1 MTQDF
6 QPRGGLFFAGSDDE
20 GDAVNSTM
28 SQIGVPVQPA
38 SHQLAP
44 PSGPPYS
51 QHGKRLFFADS
62 DDEDIPRFETPRP
75 IAINSSLVMNGDDSE
90 SDLEIPSSED
100 LPRASSVSTM
110 SSEPSLRTSSPVPG
124 PSGEEPPVKKRRL
137 SPPSKVQT
145 RTGQASFDHP
155 AYLGSFLV
163 GNAWSTV
170 RGKGYIKPG
179 DIIRIERDNPDDF
192 KSGLPVSGKGK
203 KKALPEKGKK
213 KQLTLGAMLKS
224 QPPKTTK
231 KADTV
236 VRLTNDR
243 GFEFGRLPQHVSSW
257 VSRLLD
263 FGIVDFKGSTV
274 VDCPAIL
281 HSGADL
287 IVSLSV
293 YIRASAFKP
302 PSTSAEG
309 PTTMFNQGQET
320 QDEQTLRERKSALL
334 SLFEAVSLRPCRGAH
349 VQDNGNAENET
360 DGMNKNL
367 TQHPGGA
374 KKKKIEIVGDDEE
387 IEVEEGE
394 ELSDNELDVIYKK
407 AQKNDQ
413 SMAEMDPPDTFTLT
427 LRGYQK
433 QALMWMHS
441 KESGEVSA
449 REAVSMHPLWSEY
462 VFPAEP
468 QEGIIDLTEDE
479 KPFYFNPYSGELSLD
494 FPKAERKLKGG
505 ILADGK
511 RVRPRDFC
519 TVVGADSSTSVGMGK
534 TIMLSALIHMN
545 REPEPILPDDTSRD
559 LARTRQLKL
568 DNAFR
573 SRASGQRKKPTK
585 GPSATLIVAPTS
597 LLSQWHDELQRSSAP
612 GTLKVTVWHGQNRLD
627 LDGIEDDSKDD
638 ASITVIITSYGVLA
652 SEHSKLLKSGGQSSI
667 FQVEWLR
674 VILDEAHHCKSR
686 TSKTARA
693 VYAVRARRR
702 WAVTGTPIVNKL
714 EDLHSL
720 LQFLE
725 YTPWSSYSF
734 FRSFITVPFLARDP
748 KAIEIVQVI
757 LESVLLR
764 REKNMRDNS
773 GKRIVELPAK
783 EITVDTLHFTPAE
796 QKIYD
801 SIYNAAKQN
810 FDQLN
815 AKGLVGKNYTHILAM
830 LMRLRR
836 AVLHPDL
843 VADTSDGTETKPSG
857 HSKDGAIDVDTLMND
872 ISEHDVS
879 SSSKAAYAENVL
891 ANLDTSSDSECPIC
905 LDVMQIPSIIPPC
918 MHQCCKEC
926 IISYLGT
933 CTDKGEVPRCP
944 TCSQGPVKE
953 QDLIE
958 VFRSSG
964 QDSPHQES
972 TGDEKEGTSTSEV
985 FLRRND
991 FRSSTKLDALVQ
1003 NLRRLRDQDPYFR
1016 AVVFSQFT
1024 SFLSL
1029 ISVAL
1034 DRERLSWYRF
1044 DGSMDLK
1051 KRNAAISEFK
1061 QNERKPK
1068 VLIVSL
1074 KAGGVGLNLTSANHV
1089 FMMDCWWNAATE
1101 NQAIDRVHRIGQEKT
1116 VYVKHFIV
1124 DHTIEGRILQI
1135 QKRKTAIVKEAF
1147 RGSDKSG
1154 KADPES
1160 LQNLKVIFGDD

>member
-1 MTQDF
+1 MTQDL

-20 GDAVNSTM
+20 DDDVNSTTAQTVVSM
-28 SQIGVPVQPA
+28 PPTF
-38 SHQLAP
+38 HQLAP
-44 PSGPPYS
+44 PSDLPYS
-51 QHGKRLFFADS
+51 PHEKRLFFADS
-62 DDEDIPRFETPRP
+62 DDEDIPRFITPTP
-75 IAINSSLVMNGDDSE
+75 IAIHSESVMNVDDSE
-90 SDLEIPSSED
+90 SDLEIPSFEEV
-100 LPRASSVSTM
+100 PRASSVSSM
-110 SSEPSLRTSSPVPG
+110 SSGPSLRSSSPAPG
-124 PSGEEPPVKKRRL
+124 PSCKEPPVKKRRL
-137 SPPSKVQT
+137 SPCSMVQA

-179 DIIRIERDNPDDF
+179 DTIRIERDDPDDF

-203 KKALPEKGKK
+203 KKALPGNSKK

-257 VSRLLD
+257 ISRLLD
-263 FGIVDFKGSTV
+263 FGIVDFMGSTV
-274 VDCPAIL
+274 VDCPAAL

-293 YIRASAFKP
+293 YIRASAFKL
-302 PSTSAEG
+302 PSTSVEG
-309 PTTMFNQGQET
+309 PPATMFNQGQET
-320 QDEQTLRERKSALL
+320 HDEQTLRERKSALL
-334 SLFEAVSLRPCRGAH
+334 SLFEAVNLRPCRGAH
-349 VQDNGNAENET
+349 VQDDGNMDSES
-360 DGMNKNL
+360 DGMNKKL
-367 TQHPGGA
+367 TQHPNGA
-374 KKKKIEIVGDDEE
+374 KKKKIEIVGDGEE
-387 IEVEEGE
+387 VEVEEGE

-413 SMAEMDPPDTFTLT
+413 SMAEMDPPDTFTLK

-441 KESGEVSA
+441 KESGEISA
-449 REAVSMHPLWSEY
+449 REPVSMHPLWSEY
-462 VFPAEP
+462 AFPAEP
-468 QEGIIDLTEDE
+468 RDGIIDLTEDE
-479 KPFYFNPYSGELSLD
+479 RPFYFNPYSGELSLD

-505 ILADGK
+505 ILADEM
-511 RVRPRDFC
+511 
-519 TVVGADSSTSVGMGK
+519 GMGK
-534 TIMLSALIHMN
+534 TIMLSALIHTN
-545 REPEPILPDDTSRD
+545 RDPEPILPDDTSRD
-559 LARTRQLKL
+559 PARTRQLKL

-573 SRASGQRKKPTK
+573 SRALGQRKKPAK

-597 LLSQWHDELQRSSAP
+597 LLSQWHEELQRSSAP

-627 LDGIEDDSKDD
+627 LDGIEDDSMDD

-693 VYAVRARRR
+693 VYALRARRR

-720 LQFLE
+720 LHFLE

-734 FRSFITVPFLARDP
+734 FRSFITLPFLARDP

-757 LESVLLR
+757 LESILLR

-801 SIYNAAKQN
+801 SIYNAAKRN

-830 LMRLRR
+830 IMKLRR

-843 VADTSDGTETKPSG
+843 VTDTSDGIETKPSG

-872 ISEHDVS
+872 ISEHDS
-879 SSSKAAYAENVL
+879 SSGSKAVYAESVL
-891 ANLDTSSDSECPIC
+891 ANLDVSADAECPIC
-905 LDVMQIPSIIPPC
+905 LDVMQTPSIIPPC

-926 IISYLGT
+926 IISYLAT

-958 VFRSSG
+958 ILRPSS
-964 QDSPHQES
+964 QDSPHEES
-972 TGDEKEGTSTSEV
+972 TGDETEGTSTSEV

-991 FRSSTKLDALVQ
+991 FRSSTKLDALVL
-1003 NLRRLRDQDPYFR
+1003 NLRRLRDQDPFFR

-1101 NQAIDRVHRIGQEKT
+1101 SQAIDRVHRIGQEKT

-1147 RGSDKSG
+1147 RGSDKSS

-1160 LQNLKVIFGDD
+1160 LENLKVIFGDS

>member
-6 QPRGGLFFAGSDDE
+6 RPRDGLFFADSEDEEDD
-20 GDAVNSTM
+20 VNSTTVTA
-28 SQIGVPVQPA
+28 QIHSESVQPA
-38 SHQLAP
+38 SHQLVP
-44 PSGPPYS
+44 PSGPPHS
-51 QHGKRLFFADS
+51 PHEKRLFFADS
-62 DDEDIPRFETPRP
+62 DDEDIPRFQTPRP
-75 IAINSSLVMNGDDSE
+75 ITINSDLVVNANDSE
-90 SDLEIPSSED
+90 SDLEIPSFEEV
-100 LPRASSVSTM
+100 PRASSVSSM
-110 SSEPSLRTSSPVPG
+110 SSGPSLRSSPPAPG
-124 PSGEEPPVKKRRL
+124 PSVEEPPAKKRRL
-137 SPPSKVQT
+137 SPASKVQA
-145 RTGQASFDHP
+145 RTGQGSFAHST
-155 AYLGSFLV
+155 YLGSFLV

-179 DIIRIERDNPDDF
+179 DTIHIERDDLDDF

-203 KKALPEKGKK
+203 KKALPDNGKK

-224 QPPKTTK
+224 QPLKAMK

-274 VDCPAIL
+274 VDCPATL

-293 YIRASAFKP
+293 YVRASAFKP

-309 PTTMFNQGQET
+309 PPTTMFNQGQET

-334 SLFEAVSLRPCRGAH
+334 SLFEALNLRPCRGAH
-349 VQDNGNAENET
+349 VQDNGNMGSGSN
-360 DGMNKNL
+360 GMNKKL

-374 KKKKIEIVGDDEE
+374 KKKKIEIVGDGEE
-387 IEVEEGE
+387 VEVEEGE

-407 AQKNDQ
+407 AQKHDQ
-413 SMAEMDPPDTFTLT
+413 SMAEMDPPDTFTLI

-441 KESGEVSA
+441 KESGEISA
-449 REAVSMHPLWSEY
+449 REAMSMHPLWSEY
-462 VFPAEP
+462 AFPAEP
-468 QEGIIDLTEDE
+468 QDGIIDLTADE

-505 ILADGK
+505 ILA
-511 RVRPRDFC
+511 
-519 TVVGADSSTSVGMGK
+519 TDSLISVGMGK
-534 TIMLSALIHMN
+534 TIMLSALIHTN
-545 REPEPILPDDTSRD
+545 RDPETILPDDTSKD
-559 LARTRQLKL
+559 LARIRQLKL
-568 DNAFR
+568 GNAFR
-573 SRASGQRKKPTK
+573 SKALRQTKKSTK

-597 LLSQWHDELQRSSAP
+597 LLSQWHEELQRSSAP
-612 GTLKVTVWHGQNRLD
+612 GTLKVSIWHGQNRLD
-627 LDGIEDDSKDD
+627 LGGIEDDSMDD

-652 SEHSKLLKSGGQSSI
+652 SEHSKFLKSGSQSSI

-693 VYAVRARRR
+693 VYALRARRR

-783 EITVDTLHFTPAE
+783 EVTVDTLHFTPTE
-796 QKIYD
+796 QKVYD
-801 SIYNAAKQN
+801 SIYNAAKRN

-830 LMRLRR
+830 IMRLRR

-843 VADTSDGTETKPSG
+843 VTDTSDGIETKVPE

-872 ISEHDVS
+872 ISEHDS
-879 SSSKAAYAENVL
+879 A
-891 ANLDTSSDSECPIC
+891 SECPIC
-905 LDVMQIPSIIPPC
+905 LDVMQTPSIIPPC

-926 IISYLGT
+926 IISYLAT

-958 VFRSSG
+958 VLRPSG
-964 QDSPHQES
+964 RNSPCQES
-972 TGDEKEGTSTSEV
+972 TGEEKEGASKSEV
-985 FLRRND
+985 VLRRND
-991 FRSSTKLDALVQ
+991 FRSSTKLDALIQ

-1016 AVVFSQFT
+1016 AIVFSQFT

-1074 KAGGVGLNLTSANHV
+1074 KAGGVGLN
-1089 FMMDCWWNAATE
+1089 MDCWWNAATE

-1160 LQNLKVIFGDD
+1160 LENLKVIFGD

>member
-20 GDAVNSTM
+20 DDVNPMTA
-28 SQIGVPVQPA
+28 QIEVSVQSA

-44 PSGPPYS
+44 SSGPPCS
-51 QHGKRLFFADS
+51 PHEKRLFFADS
-62 DDEDIPRFETPRP
+62 DDEDIPRFQTPRP
-75 IAINSSLVMNGDDSE
+75 IAIDSEFVVSGNDSE
-90 SDLEIPSSED
+90 SDLEIPSFEEV
-100 LPRASSVSTM
+100 PRASSIS
-110 SSEPSLRTSSPVPG
+110 R
-124 PSGEEPPVKKRRL
+124 PPVKKRRL
-137 SPPSKVQT
+137 SPPSKIQA

-179 DIIRIERDNPDDF
+179 DTIGIERDDPDDF
-192 KSGLPVSGKGK
+192 KSGLLVSGKGK
-203 KKALPEKGKK
+203 KKALPDNGKK

-263 FGIVDFKGSTV
+263 FGIIDFKGSTV
-274 VDCPAIL
+274 VDCPATL

-293 YIRASAFKP
+293 YVRASAFKP

-309 PTTMFNQGQET
+309 SPNTMFNQGQET
-320 QDEQTLRERKSALL
+320 HDEQTLRERKSALL
-334 SLFEAVSLRPCRGAH
+334 SLFEA
-349 VQDNGNAENET
+349 
-360 DGMNKNL
+360 NL
-367 TQHPGGA
+367 TQHAGGA
-374 KKKKIEIVGDDEE
+374 KKKKIEIVGDGEE
-387 IEVEEGE
+387 VEVEEGE

-407 AQKNDQ
+407 RCYRAQKNDQ

-441 KESGEVSA
+441 KESGEISA
-449 REAVSMHPLWSEY
+449 REAMSMHPLWSEY
-462 VFPAEP
+462 AFPAEP
-468 QEGIIDLTEDE
+468 QDGIIDLTEDE
-479 KPFYFNPYSGELSLD
+479 KLFYFNPYSGELSLD

-505 ILADGK
+505 ILA
-511 RVRPRDFC
+511 
-519 TVVGADSSTSVGMGK
+519 AWEWEK
-534 TIMLSALIHMN
+534 TIMLSALIHTN
-545 REPEPILPDDTSRD
+545 RGPEPILPDDTSRD

-573 SRASGQRKKPTK
+573 SRALGQRRKPTK
-585 GPSATLIVAPTS
+585 GPSATLVVAPTS
-597 LLSQWHDELQRSSAP
+597 LLSQWHEELQRSSAP

-627 LDGIEDDSKDD
+627 LDGIEDDSMDD

-652 SEHSKLLKSGGQSSI
+652 SEHSKLLKSDGQSSI

-693 VYAVRARRR
+693 VYALRARRR

-725 YTPWSSYSF
+725 YTPWSLYSF

-757 LESVLLR
+757 LESILLR

-783 EITVDTLHFTPAE
+783 EVTVDTLHFTPAE
-796 QKIYD
+796 QKIYN
-801 SIYNAAKQN
+801 SIYNAAKRD

-830 LMRLRR
+830 IMRLRR

-843 VADTSDGTETKPSG
+843 VTDTGDGTETKPSG

-872 ISEHDVS
+872 ISEHDLS
-879 SSSKAAYAENVL
+879 SGSKAAYAESVL
-891 ANLDTSSDSECPIC
+891 ANIDTPNDAECPIC
-905 LDVMQIPSIIPPC
+905 LDVMQTPSIIPPC

-926 IISYLGT
+926 IISYLAT

-958 VFRSSG
+958 VLRPSG

-972 TGDEKEGTSTSEV
+972 TGGEKEGTSTSEV

-1024 SFLSL
+1024 SFLSI

-1089 FMMDCWWNAATE
+1089 FMVSWHLGIRLWLTVLTSVT
-1101 NQAIDRVHRIGQEKT
+1101 AIDRVHRIGQEKT

-1160 LQNLKVIFGDD
+1160 LENLKVIFGDN

>member
-1 MTQDF
+1 MTC
-6 QPRGGLFFAGSDDE
+6 
-20 GDAVNSTM
+20 
-28 SQIGVPVQPA
+28 
-38 SHQLAP
+38 
-44 PSGPPYS
+44 
-51 QHGKRLFFADS
+51 
-62 DDEDIPRFETPRP
+62 
-75 IAINSSLVMNGDDSE
+75 
-90 SDLEIPSSED
+90 
-100 LPRASSVSTM
+100 
-110 SSEPSLRTSSPVPG
+110 
-124 PSGEEPPVKKRRL
+124 
-137 SPPSKVQT
+137 
-145 RTGQASFDHP
+145 
-155 AYLGSFLV
+155 
-163 GNAWSTV
+163 
-170 RGKGYIKPG
+170 
-179 DIIRIERDNPDDF
+179 
-192 KSGLPVSGKGK
+192 
-203 KKALPEKGKK
+203 
-213 KQLTLGAMLKS
+213 
-224 QPPKTTK
+224 
-231 KADTV
+231 
-236 VRLTNDR
+236 

-263 FGIVDFKGSTV
+263 FGIVDFKGSTA
-274 VDCPAIL
+274 VDCPATL

-309 PTTMFNQGQET
+309 APKAMFNQGQDT

-334 SLFEAVSLRPCRGAH
+334 SLFDAVNLRPCRGAR
-349 VQDNGNAENET
+349 VQDNDNMINGS
-360 DGMNKNL
+360 DGMNNKP
-367 TQHPGGA
+367 TQHPGDA
-374 KKKKIEIVGDDEE
+374 KKKRVEIVGDGEEVE
-387 IEVEEGE
+387 IEDDE
-394 ELSDNELDVIYKK
+394 ELSDVIYKK
-407 AQKNDQ
+407 RV
-413 SMAEMDPPDTFTLT
+413 SFYGFSGTFTLT

-441 KESGEVSA
+441 RESGEMSA
-449 REAVSMHPLWSEY
+449 REAVSMHPLWSKY
-462 VFPAEP
+462 AFPAEP
-468 QEGIIDLTEDE
+468 RDGIIDLTADE

-494 FPKAERKLKGG
+494 FPKAERTLKGG
-505 ILADGK
+505 ILA
-511 RVRPRDFC
+511 
-519 TVVGADSSTSVGMGK
+519 ADSFISVGMGK
-534 TIMLSALIHMN
+534 TIMLSALIHTN
-545 REPEPILPDDTSRD
+545 RDPEPILPDDTSRD
-559 LARTRQLKL
+559 LARIRQLKL

-573 SRASGQRKKPTK
+573 SRALRQTNKPTK

-597 LLSQWHDELQRSSAP
+597 LLSQWHEELQRSSAP
-612 GTLKVTVWHGQNRLD
+612 GTLKISVWHGQNRLD
-627 LDGIEDDSKDD
+627 LDGIEDNSMDD

-693 VYAVRARRR
+693 VYALRARRR

-720 LQFLE
+720 LLKPFA
-725 YTPWSSYSF
+725 
-734 FRSFITVPFLARDP
+734 SFIAVPFLPRDP

-773 GKRIVELPAK
+773 GKHIIELPAK

-801 SIYNAAKQN
+801 SIYNAAKRN

-830 LMRLRR
+830 IMRLRQ

-843 VADTSDGTETKPSG
+843 VTDTSDGIVTKPSG
-857 HSKDGAIDVDTLMND
+857 HSKDGAIDMDTLLND
-872 ISEHDVS
+872 ISEGDS
-879 SSSKAAYAENVL
+879 ESGLKAAYAESVL
-891 ANLDTSSDSECPIC
+891 ANLDMSNDAECPIC
-905 LDVMQIPSIIPPC
+905 LDVMQTPSIIPPC

-926 IISYLGT
+926 IISYLAT

-944 TCSQGPVKE
+944 TCSHGPVKE

-958 VFRSSG
+958 VPRSSG
-964 QDSPHQES
+964 QGSPHQES

-985 FLRRND
+985 FLCRND

-1003 NLRRLRDQDPYFR
+1003 NLRRIRDQDPYFR

-1029 ISVAL
+1029 ISVVL

-1074 KAGGVGLNLTSANHV
+1074 KAGGVGLN
-1089 FMMDCWWNAATE
+1089 MDCWWNAATE

-1116 VYVKHFIV
+1116 VYVKRFIV

-1147 RGSDKSG
+1147 RGSDRSG
-1154 KADPES
+1154 KVDPES
-1160 LQNLKVIFGDD
+1160 LENLKVIFGDD

>member
-6 QPRGGLFFAGSDDE
+6 QPRDGLFFAGSDDE
-20 GDAVNSTM
+20 DEDTNSTTA
-28 SQIGVPVQPA
+28 QIGVSIPGPA
-38 SHQLAP
+38 SSQLAP
-44 PSGPPYS
+44 PSGLPYPS
-51 QHGKRLFFADS
+51 REKRLFFADS
-62 DDEDIPRFETPRP
+62 DDEDIPRFQTPRP
-75 IAINSSLVMNGDDSE
+75 IAINPSLVMNGDDSE
-90 SDLEIPSSED
+90 SDLEIPSFEEV
-100 LPRASSVSTM
+100 PRASSVSSM
-110 SSEPSLRTSSPVPG
+110 SSGPSLRTSSPVPD
-124 PSGEEPPVKKRRL
+124 PSGEERPVKKRRL
-137 SPPSKVQT
+137 SQSSKVQAH
-145 RTGQASFDHP
+145 TGKASSDHP
-155 AYLGSFLV
+155 AYIGSFLV

-170 RGKGYIKPG
+170 KGKGYIKPG
-179 DIIRIERDNPDDF
+179 DIIRIERDDPDDSR
-192 KSGLPVSGKGK
+192 SGPSVSAKGK
-203 KKALPEKGKK
+203 KKALPDKGKK

-263 FGIVDFKGSTV
+263 FGIVDFEGSTM
-274 VDCPAIL
+274 VDCPATL

-293 YIRASAFKP
+293 YIRTSAFKP
-302 PSTSAEG
+302 PSTSAEK
-309 PTTMFNQGQET
+309 PPKTMFNQSQET
-320 QDEQTLRERKSALL
+320 QDEQTLRERKTALL
-334 SLFEAVSLRPCRGAH
+334 SLFEAVNLRPCKGAR
-349 VQDNGNAENET
+349 VQDNGTENES
-360 DGMNKNL
+360 DGMSKQL
-367 TQHPGGA
+367 TQHAGGS
-374 KKKKIEIVGDDEE
+374 KKKKIEIVGDGEE
-387 IEVEEGE
+387 VEVEEGE

-407 AQKNDQ
+407 AQKNDR

-433 QALMWMHS
+433 QALMWMHL
-441 KESGEVSA
+441 KESGEISA

-462 VFPAEP
+462 IFPAEP
-468 QEGIIDLTEDE
+468 RDGIIDLTENE

-505 ILADGK
+505 ILAD
-511 RVRPRDFC
+511 
-519 TVVGADSSTSVGMGK
+519 VGMGK
-534 TIMLSALIHMN
+534 TIMLSALIHTN
-545 REPEPILPDDTSRD
+545 RDPEPILPDDTSRD
-559 LARTRQLKL
+559 LARARQQKL

-573 SRASGQRKKPTK
+573 SRALGQRKKRTK

-597 LLSQWHDELQRSSAP
+597 LLSQWHDELERSSVP
-612 GTLKVTVWHGQNRLD
+612 GTIKVTVWHGQNRLD
-627 LDGIEDDSKDD
+627 LDGIEDDSDDD
-638 ASITVIITSYGVLA
+638 APITVIVTSYGVLA

-693 VYAVRARRR
+693 VYALRARRR

-720 LQFLE
+720 LLKLFV
-725 YTPWSSYSF
+725 
-734 FRSFITVPFLARDP
+734 SFITVPFLARDP

-796 QKIYD
+796 QKMYD
-801 SIYNAAKQN
+801 SIYNAAKRN

-830 LMRLRR
+830 IMRLRR

-843 VADTSDGTETKPSG
+843 VADASDGTETKPAG
-857 HSKDGAIDVDTLMND
+857 DSKDGAIDVDTLMKD
-872 ISEHDVS
+872 ISKNDLS
-879 SSSKAAYAENVL
+879 SGSKVAYAESVL
-891 ANLDTSSDSECPIC
+891 ASIDTSSDAECPIC
-905 LDVMQIPSIIPPC
+905 LDVMQTPSIIPLC

-926 IISYLGT
+926 IVSYLAT

-953 QDLIE
+953 QDLVE
-958 VFRSSG
+958 VLRPSG
-964 QDSPHQES
+964 QNSLLQES
-972 TGDEKEGTSTSEV
+972 TGGENEGTLTSGV

-1044 DGSMDLK
+1044 DGSMDIK

-1074 KAGGVGLNLTSANHV
+1074 KAGGVGLN
-1089 FMMDCWWNAATE
+1089 MDCWWNAATE

-1116 VYVKHFIV
+1116 V

-1147 RGSDKSG
+1147 RGSDQSG

-1160 LQNLKVIFGDD
+1160 LENLKVIFGDD

>member
-1 MTQDF
+1 MTHDF
-6 QPRGGLFFAGSDDE
+6 RPCDGLFFADSDDE
-20 GDAVNSTM
+20 EDDAKSTTVTVP
-28 SQIGVPVQPA
+28 SQIGVSVQPA

-51 QHGKRLFFADS
+51 PQEKRLFFADS
-62 DDEDIPRFETPRP
+62 DDEDIPRFQTPRP
-75 IAINSSLVMNGDDSE
+75 IAINSELIMNGNDSE
-90 SDLEIPSSED
+90 SDLEIPSFEEV
-100 LPRASSVSTM
+100 PRASSVSSM
-110 SSEPSLRTSSPVPG
+110 SSGPSLRSSSPVPG
-124 PSGEEPPVKKRRL
+124 PSREEPPVKKRRL
-137 SPPSKVQT
+137 SPPSKVQV
-145 RTGQASFDHP
+145 RMGPSGHS

-179 DIIRIERDNPDDF
+179 DTIHIERDDPDDF
-192 KSGLPVSGKGK
+192 KSGLPISGKGK
-203 KKALPEKGKK
+203 KKALPGNGKK

-274 VDCPAIL
+274 VDCPATL

-293 YIRASAFKP
+293 YVRASAFKP

-309 PTTMFNQGQET
+309 APKVMFNQGQET

-334 SLFEAVSLRPCRGAH
+334 SLFDAVNLRPCRGAR
-349 VQDNGNAENET
+349 VQDNGNMENGS
-360 DGMNKNL
+360 DGMNNKL
-367 TQHPGGA
+367 TQHPGDA
-374 KKKKIEIVGDDEE
+374 KKKRIEIVGDGEE
-387 IEVEEGE
+387 VEIEEGE
-394 ELSDNELDVIYKK
+394 ELSDSELDVIYKK
-407 AQKNDQ
+407 AQKHDQ
-413 SMAEMDPPDTFTLT
+413 SMAEMNPPGTFTLT

-441 KESGEVSA
+441 RESGEMSA

-462 VFPAEP
+462 AFPAEP
-468 QEGIIDLTEDE
+468 RDGIIDLTADE

-494 FPKAERKLKGG
+494 FPKAERTLKGG
-505 ILADGK
+505 ILADEM
-511 RVRPRDFC
+511 
-519 TVVGADSSTSVGMGK
+519 GMGK
-534 TIMLSALIHMN
+534 TIMLSALIHTN
-545 REPEPILPDDTSRD
+545 RDPEPILPDDTSRD
-559 LARTRQLKL
+559 LACIRQLKL

-573 SRASGQRKKPTK
+573 SRAFRQTKKPTK

-597 LLSQWHDELQRSSAP
+597 LLSQWHEELQRSSAP
-612 GTLKVTVWHGQNRLD
+612 GTLKVSVWHGQNRLD
-627 LDGIEDDSKDD
+627 LDGIEDNSMDD

-693 VYAVRARRR
+693 VYALRARRR

-764 REKNMRDNS
+764 REKNMRDHS

-801 SIYNAAKQN
+801 SIYNAAKRN

-815 AKGLVGKNYTHILAM
+815 AKGLIGKNYTHILAM
-830 LMRLRR
+830 IMRLRQ

-843 VADTSDGTETKPSG
+843 VTDTSDGIETKPSG

-872 ISEHDVS
+872 ISEGDS
-879 SSSKAAYAENVL
+879 GSGLKAAYAESVL
-891 ANLDTSSDSECPIC
+891 ANLDMSNDAECPIC
-905 LDVMQIPSIIPPC
+905 LDVMQTPSIIPPC

-926 IISYLGT
+926 IISYLAT

-944 TCSQGPVKE
+944 TCSHGPVKE

-958 VFRSSG
+958 VLRSSG

-972 TGDEKEGTSTSEV
+972 TGDEKEGALTSEV

-1003 NLRRLRDQDPYFR
+1003 NLRRIRDQDPYFR

-1147 RGSDKSG
+1147 RGSDRSG

-1160 LQNLKVIFGDD
+1160 LENLKVIFGDD

>member
-1 MTQDF
+1 MIQDL
-6 QPRGGLFFAGSDDE
+6 QPRDALFFAGSDDE
-20 GDAVNSTM
+20 DDDAKSTTA
-28 SQIGVPVQPA
+28 QISVSVRPA
-38 SHQLAP
+38 SQRPA
-44 PSGPPYS
+44 PSGQPYS
-51 QHGKRLFFADS
+51 LREKRLFFADS
-62 DDEDIPRFETPRP
+62 DDEDIPRFQTPKP
-75 IAINSSLVMNGDDSE
+75 IAINSSLAMNGDDSG
-90 SDLEIPSSED
+90 SDMEIPSFEEV
-100 LPRASSVSTM
+100 PRASSVS
-110 SSEPSLRTSSPVPG
+110 SITSSPVPG

-137 SPPSKVQT
+137 SQPSKVQAHME
-145 RTGQASFDHP
+145 QASFDHP

-170 RGKGYIKPG
+170 KGKGYIKPG
-179 DIIRIERDNPDDF
+179 DIIRIERDDPDDSR
-192 KSGLPVSGKGK
+192 SGPSASAKGK
-203 KKALPEKGKK
+203 KKALSDKGKK

-224 QPPKTTK
+224 QPSKMTK

-263 FGIVDFKGSTV
+263 FGIIDFKGSTV
-274 VDCPAIL
+274 VDCPATL

-293 YIRASAFKP
+293 YIRVSAFKP
-302 PSTSAEG
+302 PSTSVEEL
-309 PTTMFNQGQET
+309 PKTMFNQGQET
-320 QDEQTLRERKSALL
+320 QDEHTLRERKTALL
-334 SLFEAVSLRPCRGAH
+334 SLFEAINLRPCRGAH
-349 VQDNGNAENET
+349 IKDNGNTENESDST
-360 DGMNKNL
+360 KKQP

-374 KKKKIEIVGDDEE
+374 KKKKTEIVGDGEE
-387 IEVEEGE
+387 VEVEEGE

-407 AQKNDQ
+407 WI
-413 SMAEMDPPDTFTLT
+413 PPDTFTLT
-427 LRGYQK
+427 LRVYQK
-433 QALMWMHS
+433 QALMWMRL
-441 KESGEVSA
+441 KESGEISS

-468 QEGIIDLTEDE
+468 RDGIIDLTEDE

-505 ILADGK
+505 ILAD
-511 RVRPRDFC
+511 
-519 TVVGADSSTSVGMGK
+519 VGMGK
-534 TIMLSALIHMN
+534 TIMLSALIHTN
-545 REPEPILPDDTSRD
+545 RDSESILPDDTSRD
-559 LARTRQLKL
+559 LARARQLKL

-573 SRASGQRKKPTK
+573 SIALGQRKKPTK

-627 LDGIEDDSKDD
+627 LDGIEDDSNDD
-638 ASITVIITSYGVLA
+638 ASIPVIITSYGVLA

-693 VYAVRARRR
+693 VYALRARRR

-757 LESVLLR
+757 LESILLR

-783 EITVDTLHFTPAE
+783 EVTVDTLHFTPTE
-796 QKIYD
+796 QKLYD
-801 SIYNAAKQN
+801 SIYNAAKRN

-830 LMRLRR
+830 IMRLRR

-843 VADTSDGTETKPSG
+843 VTDASDGTETKPFG
-857 HSKDGAIDVDTLMND
+857 DSKDGAIDVDALMND
-872 ISEHDVS
+872 ISKNDLS
-879 SSSKAAYAENVL
+879 SGSKVTYAESVL
-891 ANLDTSSDSECPIC
+891 ASLDTSSDAECPIC
-905 LDVMQIPSIIPPC
+905 FDVMQTPSIIPPC

-926 IISYLGT
+926 IISYLAT

-958 VFRSSG
+958 VLRPSG
-964 QDSPHQES
+964 QDSSHQES
-972 TGDEKEGTSTSEV
+972 TSDKEGTSTSEV

-1044 DGSMDLK
+1044 DGSMDIK

-1068 VLIVSL
+1068 ILIVSL

-1147 RGSDKSG
+1147 RGSDKLG

-1160 LQNLKVIFGDD
+1160 LENLKVIFGDD

>member
-20 GDAVNSTM
+20 DDDANPTTA
-28 SQIGVPVQPA
+28 QIGVLVQPA

-44 PSGPPYS
+44 PSGPACSP
-51 QHGKRLFFADS
+51 HEKRLFFADS
-62 DDEDIPRFETPRP
+62 DDEDIPRFQTPRP
-75 IAINSSLVMNGDDSE
+75 IAIDSEFVMDGNDSE
-90 SDLEIPSSED
+90 SDLEIPSFEEV
-100 LPRASSVSTM
+100 PRASSISSM
-110 SSEPSLRTSSPVPG
+110 SSGPSLRSSSPAPD

-137 SPPSKVQT
+137 SPSSKVQA
-145 RTGQASFDHP
+145 RTGQASFNHL

-179 DIIRIERDNPDDF
+179 DTIRIERDDDF
-192 KSGLPVSGKGK
+192 KFGLPVSGKGK
-203 KKALPEKGKK
+203 KKALPDNGKK

-224 QPPKTTK
+224 QPPKMTK

-274 VDCPAIL
+274 VDCPATL

-293 YIRASAFKP
+293 YVRAPAFKP
-302 PSTSAEG
+302 PSTSVEG
-309 PTTMFNQGQET
+309 PSKTMFNQGQET
-320 QDEQTLRERKSALL
+320 QDEQTLKERKSALL
-334 SLFEAVSLRPCRGAH
+334 SLFEAVNLRPCRGAH
-349 VQDNGNAENET
+349 AQDNGNTEN
-360 DGMNKNL
+360 GSGGINKNPM
-367 TQHPGGA
+367 QHPGGA
-374 KKKKIEIVGDDEE
+374 KKKKIEIVSDGEE
-387 IEVEEGE
+387 VEVEEGE

-407 AQKNDQ
+407 RNDQ
-413 SMAEMDPPDTFTLT
+413 SMAEMDPPNTFTLK

-433 QALMWMHS
+433 QALMWMHT
-441 KESGEVSA
+441 KESGEISA

-462 VFPAEP
+462 AFPAEP
-468 QEGIIDLTEDE
+468 QDGIIDLTEDE
-479 KPFYFNPYSGELSLD
+479 KSFYFNPYSGELSLD
-494 FPKAERKLKGG
+494 FPKAERKLKG
-505 ILADGK
+505 ADL
-511 RVRPRDFC
+511 FI
-519 TVVGADSSTSVGMGK
+519 SVGMGK
-534 TIMLSALIHMN
+534 TIMLSALIHTN
-545 REPEPILPDDTSRD
+545 RGPEPILPDDTSRD

-568 DNAFR
+568 DNAFQ
-573 SRASGQRKKPTK
+573 SRALGQRKQPTK
-585 GPSATLIVAPTS
+585 GPSATLVVAPTS
-597 LLSQWHDELQRSSAP
+597 LLSQWHEELQRSSAP
-612 GTLKVTVWHGQNRLD
+612 GTLKVTVWHGQNRLE
-627 LDGIEDDSKDD
+627 LDGIEDDSMDD
-638 ASITVIITSYGVLA
+638 ASIIVIITSYGVLA
-652 SEHSKLLKSGGQSSI
+652 SEHSKLLKAGGQSSI

-693 VYAVRARRR
+693 VYALRARRR

-714 EDLHSL
+714 DDLHSL
-720 LQFLE
+720 LQFLG

-783 EITVDTLHFTPAE
+783 EVTVDTLHFTPAE
-796 QKIYD
+796 QRIYD
-801 SIYNAAKQN
+801 SIYNAAKRN

-830 LMRLRR
+830 IMRLRR

-843 VADTSDGTETKPSG
+843 VTDTGDGTETEPSG

-872 ISEHDVS
+872 ISEHGLS
-879 SSSKAAYAENVL
+879 SGSKAAYAESVL
-891 ANLDTSSDSECPIC
+891 ANLDMSNDAECPIC
-905 LDVMQIPSIIPPC
+905 LDVMQTPSIIPPC

-926 IISYLGT
+926 IMSYLAT
-933 CTDKGEVPRCP
+933 CTDKGEMPRCP
-944 TCSQGPVKE
+944 TCSHGPVKE

-958 VFRSSG
+958 VLRPSG

-991 FRSSTKLDALVQ
+991 FKSSTKLDALVQ

-1160 LQNLKVIFGDD
+1160 LENLKVIFGDN

>member
-6 QPRGGLFFAGSDDE
+6 QPRDSLFFASSDDE
-20 GDAVNSTM
+20 DEDVNPTTA
-28 SQIGVPVQPA
+28 QISVSVQPA
-38 SHQLAP
+38 SHQVPP
-44 PSGPPYS
+44 PSGLSSSP
-51 QHGKRLFFADS
+51 HEKRLFFADS
-62 DDEDIPRFETPRP
+62 DDEDIPRFRTPRP
-75 IAINSSLVMNGDDSE
+75 IAINSAKLVMNDDDSE
-90 SDLEIPSSED
+90 SDLEIPSFEEV
-100 LPRASSVSTM
+100 PRASSVSSM
-110 SSEPSLRTSSPVPG
+110 SSGPSLRNSSPVSG

-137 SPPSKVQT
+137 SPPSKVQART
-145 RTGQASFDHP
+145 DTGQASFNRP

-170 RGKGYIKPG
+170 RGKGYIQPG
-179 DIIRIERDNPDDF
+179 DIIHIERDDAHDF
-192 KSGLPVSGKGK
+192 KSDLPVSGKGK
-203 KKALPEKGKK
+203 KKALPDNGKK
-213 KQLTLGAMLKS
+213 KQMTLASMLKS
-224 QPPKTTK
+224 QPPKTKK

-274 VDCPAIL
+274 VDCPATL

-293 YIRASAFKP
+293 YVRASAFKS

-309 PTTMFNQGQET
+309 PTKMMFNQGQET

-334 SLFEAVSLRPCRGAH
+334 SLFEAVNLRPCRGAQ
-349 VQDNGNAENET
+349 VQDDGNTENAS
-360 DGMNKNL
+360 GGINKN
-367 TQHPGGA
+367 QIEHPGGA
-374 KKKKIEIVGDDEE
+374 KKKKIETVGDGEE

-427 LRGYQK
+427 LRGYQR

-441 KESGEVSA
+441 RELGEISA

-462 VFPAEP
+462 AFPAEP
-468 QEGIIDLTEDE
+468 QDGIIDLTQDE
-479 KPFYFNPYSGELSLD
+479 KLFYFNPYSGELSLD

-505 ILADGK
+505 ILADEM
-511 RVRPRDFC
+511 
-519 TVVGADSSTSVGMGK
+519 GMGK
-534 TIMLSALIHMN
+534 TIMLSALIHAS
-545 REPEPILPDDTSRD
+545 RGPEPILPDDTPRD

-573 SRASGQRKKPTK
+573 SRAIGQKKKPTK

-597 LLSQWHDELQRSSAP
+597 LLSQWHEELQRSSAP

-627 LDGIEDDSKDD
+627 LDGIEDDTMDD
-638 ASITVIITSYGVLA
+638 ASITVIVTSYGVLA
-652 SEHSKLLKSGGQSSI
+652 SEHSKFLKSGGQSSI

-693 VYAVRARRR
+693 VYALRARRR

-725 YTPWSSYSF
+725 YAPWSSYSF

-783 EITVDTLHFTPAE
+783 EVTVDTLHFAPAE

-801 SIYNAAKQN
+801 SIYNAAKRN

-830 LMRLRR
+830 IMRLRR

-843 VADTSDGTETKPSG
+843 VADTSDGTETQSSG
-857 HSKDGAIDVDTLMND
+857 HSKDGAIDVDTLMNG
-872 ISEHDVS
+872 
-879 SSSKAAYAENVL
+879 SKAAYAESVL
-891 ANLDTSSDSECPIC
+891 ANLDMSNDAECPIC
-905 LDVMQIPSIIPPC
+905 LDVMQTPSIIPPC

-926 IISYLGT
+926 IIAYLAT

-958 VFRSSG
+958 VLRSSG
-964 QDSPHQES
+964 QDILHQES
-972 TGDEKEGTSTSEV
+972 TGDEKEEMSTSEI

-991 FRSSTKLDALVQ
+991 FRSSTKLDALIQ

-1101 NQAIDRVHRIGQEKT
+1101 NQAIDRVHRIGQERT

-1124 DHTIEGRILQI
+1124 DNTIEGRILQI
-1135 QKRKTAIVKEAF
+1135 QKRKTAIVNEAF
-1147 RGSDKSG
+1147 RGNDKSG

-1160 LQNLKVIFGDD
+1160 LENLKVIFGDN

>member
-1 MTQDF
+1 MTQDSR
-6 QPRGGLFFAGSDDE
+6 PYGGLFFAS
-20 GDAVNSTM
+20 
-28 SQIGVPVQPA
+28 
-38 SHQLAP
+38 
-44 PSGPPYS
+44 
-51 QHGKRLFFADS
+51 S
-62 DDEDIPRFETPRP
+62 DDEDEDVNST
-75 IAINSSLVMNGDDSE
+75 IAINSTLLVNDDASE
-90 SDLEIPSSED
+90 SDLEIPSFEEV
-100 LPRASSVSTM
+100 PRASSI
-110 SSEPSLRTSSPVPG
+110 SSISSGPSLRSSSSAPG

-137 SPPSKVQT
+137 SPSSKSQA
-145 RTGQASFDHP
+145 RTGQVSLNHP

-179 DIIRIERDNPDDF
+179 DTIHIERDDPDDF

-203 KKALPEKGKK
+203 NKALPGYGKK

-224 QPPKTTK
+224 QPPKMTK
-231 KADTV
+231 KADIV

-274 VDCPAIL
+274 VDCPATL

-293 YIRASAFKP
+293 YVRASAFKP

-309 PTTMFNQGQET
+309 PPKTMFNQGQET

-334 SLFEAVSLRPCRGAH
+334 SLFEAVNLRPCRGAH
-349 VQDNGNAENET
+349 VQDNGNTESES

-367 TQHPGGA
+367 AQRPGGV
-374 KKKKIEIVGDDEE
+374 KKKKIEIVGDGEE
-387 IEVEEGE
+387 VEVEEGE

-413 SMAEMDPPDTFTLT
+413 SMAEMDPPDTFTLA

-441 KESGEVSA
+441 RESGEVSA
-449 REAVSMHPLWSEY
+449 REAVSIHPLWSEY
-462 VFPAEP
+462 AFPAEP
-468 QEGIIDLTEDE
+468 QDGIIDLTEDE
-479 KPFYFNPYSGELSLD
+479 KLFYFNPYSGELSLD

-505 ILADGK
+505 ILADEM
-511 RVRPRDFC
+511 
-519 TVVGADSSTSVGMGK
+519 GMGK
-534 TIMLSALIHMN
+534 TIMLSALIHTN
-545 REPEPILPDDTSRD
+545 RSPEPILPDDTSRD

-568 DNAFR
+568 NNAFQ
-573 SRASGQRKKPTK
+573 SKALGQTKKPTK
-585 GPSATLIVAPTS
+585 GPCATLVVAPTS
-597 LLSQWHDELQRSSAP
+597 LLSQWHEELQRSSAP
-612 GTLKVTVWHGQNRLD
+612 GTLKVTIWHGQNRLD
-627 LDGIEDDSKDD
+627 LDGIEDDSTDD
-638 ASITVIITSYGVLA
+638 ASIAVIITSYGVLA
-652 SEHSKLLKSGGQSSI
+652 SEHSKFLKSGGQSSI

-693 VYAVRARRR
+693 VYALRARRR

-748 KAIEIVQVI
+748 KAIEVVQVI

-764 REKNMRDNS
+764 REKNMRDNC

-783 EITVDTLHFTPAE
+783 EVTVDTLLFTPAE

-801 SIYNAAKQN
+801 SIYNAAKRN

-815 AKGLVGKNYTHILAM
+815 ARGLVGKNYTHILAM
-830 LMRLRR
+830 IMRLRR

-843 VADTSDGTETKPSG
+843 VTDTGDGTEAEPFG
-857 HSKDGAIDVDTLMND
+857 HFKDGAIDVDTLMDD
-872 ISEHDVS
+872 ISVHDMS
-879 SSSKAAYAENVL
+879 SSSKAVYAESVL
-891 ANLDTSSDSECPIC
+891 ANLDMSNDAECPIC
-905 LDVMQIPSIIPPC
+905 LDVMQAPSIIPPC

-926 IISYLGT
+926 IISYLAT
-933 CTDKGEVPRCP
+933 CTDRGEMPRCP

-958 VFRSSG
+958 VLRPSR
-964 QDSPHQES
+964 QDILHQES
-972 TGDEKEGTSTSEV
+972 KGDDKEETSTSEV
-985 FLRRND
+985 FLRRNN

-1003 NLRRLRDQDPYFR
+1003 NLRQLRDQDPHFR

-1160 LQNLKVIFGDD
+1160 LENLKVIFGDN

>member
-1 MTQDF
+1 MTQD
-6 QPRGGLFFAGSDDE
+6 QLCDRGLFFAASDDE
-20 GDAVNSTM
+20 DDNANATTAQSVR
-28 SQIGVPVQPA
+28 PA
-38 SHQLAP
+38 SP
-44 PSGPPYS
+44 PSSSPYS
-51 QHGKRLFFADS
+51 SHQKRLFFADS
-62 DDEDIPRFETPRP
+62 DDDDIPRFQTPRP
-75 IAINSSLVMNGDDSE
+75 TVIDVSLVGNNDDDSG
-90 SDLEIPSSED
+90 SDLEIPSFEEV
-100 LPRASSVSTM
+100 PRASSVSSL
-110 SSEPSLRTSSPVPG
+110 SSGPSLRTSSPVPG
-124 PSGEEPPVKKRRL
+124 PSGAEPPVKKRRL
-137 SPPSKVQT
+137 SPPKVQAHT
-145 RTGQASFDHP
+145 EQLEAPFRT
-155 AYLGSFLV
+155 AYLGSFIV

-179 DIIRIERDNPDDF
+179 DIIRIERDDPDDSR
-192 KSGLPVSGKGK
+192 SGLSVPAKGK
-203 KKALPEKGKK
+203 KKALPGKGKT

-224 QPPKTTK
+224 QPPKATK

-236 VRLTNDR
+236 VLLTNDR

-257 VSRLLD
+257 VSKLLD
-263 FGIVDFKGSTV
+263 LGIIDFKGSTV
-274 VDCPAIL
+274 VDCPATL

-293 YIRASAFKP
+293 YVRASAFKP
-302 PSTSAEG
+302 ASISAEE
-309 PTTMFNQGQET
+309 PPKNMFNQEQET
-320 QDEQTLRERKSALL
+320 QDERTLRERKTTLL
-334 SLFEAVSLRPCRGAH
+334 SLFEAVNLRPRRESR
-349 VQDNGNAENET
+349 VQGDRNTEKKSDDT
-360 DGMNKNL
+360 VKQL
-367 TQHPGGA
+367 TQHPGGTKQ
-374 KKKKIEIVGDDEE
+374 KKTEIVGDGEE
-387 IEVEEGE
+387 VEVEEGE

-407 AQKNDQ
+407 AQQNDL

-427 LRGYQK
+427 LRAYQK

-441 KESGEVSA
+441 KESGEISA

-462 VFPAEP
+462 AFPPEP
-468 QEGIIDLTEDE
+468 RDGIIDLTEDE
-479 KPFYFNPYSGELSLD
+479 KAFYFNPYSGELSLD

-505 ILADGK
+505 ILAD
-511 RVRPRDFC
+511 
-519 TVVGADSSTSVGMGK
+519 VGMGK
-534 TIMLSALIHMN
+534 TIMLSALIHTN
-545 REPEPILPDDTSRD
+545 RDPESILPDDTSRD
-559 LARTRQLKL
+559 LARARQLKL

-573 SRASGQRKKPTK
+573 SIALGQTKKPTK

-597 LLSQWHDELQRSSAP
+597 LLSQWYDELQRSSAP
-612 GTLKVTVWHGQNRLD
+612 GTLQATIWHGQNRLD
-627 LDGIEDDSKDD
+627 LDSIEDDSNND
-638 ASITVIITSYGVLA
+638 APITVIITSYGVLA

-693 VYAVRARRR
+693 VYALRARRR

-734 FRSFITVPFLARDP
+734 FRSFITLPFLARDP

-757 LESVLLR
+757 LESILLR
-764 REKNMRDNS
+764 REKNMRDHS

-783 EITVDTLHFTPAE
+783 EVTVDTLQFTSAE

-801 SIYNAAKQN
+801 SIYNAAKRN

-843 VADTSDGTETKPSG
+843 VADTSDESETKPSG
-857 HSKDGAIDVDTLMND
+857 HSKDGAIDVDVLMND
-872 ISEHDVS
+872 ISEHDLPS
-879 SSSKAAYAENVL
+879 GSKVAYAESVL
-891 ANLDTSSDSECPIC
+891 ANLDTSDDAECPIC
-905 LDVMQIPSIIPPC
+905 LDVMQVPSIIPTC

-926 IISYLGT
+926 IISYLAI
-933 CTDKGEVPRCP
+933 CTERGEELRCP

-958 VFRSSG
+958 VLRPRPG
-964 QDSPHQES
+964 QGSPYQEL
-972 TGDEKEGTSTSEV
+972 TGDEKEETSTSEV

-1003 NLRRLRDQDPYFR
+1003 NLRRLQDQDPYFR

-1044 DGSMDLK
+1044 DGSMDIK
-1051 KRNAAISEFK
+1051 KRSAAISEFK

-1116 VYVKHFIV
+1116 VYVKHFII
-1124 DHTIEGRILQI
+1124 DRTIEGRILQI

-1160 LQNLKVIFGDD
+1160 LENLKVIFGDD